1 LEVVEWV
8 QHVIIGHQEEPQEVE
23 VPQVAAE
30 VEQLKTLHQIL
41 ETVALVD
48 LWVAAE
54 VP

>member
-8 QHVIIGHQEEPQEVE
+8 EHVLIGQQEEPQEVE
-23 VPQVAAE
+23 VPQAQVA

-48 LWVAAE
+48 LWVVAE
-54 VP
+54 VL